1 MDMIIVKHMK
11 KRGYHG
17 MESQQASLKKKE
29 GHKREY
35 IRLSQLGEG
44 AEIVPGNGK
53 VDIIRPDE
61 KTESVKGGGRTQWA
75 LYSEERINESK
86 LSDEG
91 KDAFS
96 NWINFLPKN
105 KEEYLKTPK
114 HFSQNTNVVDLY
126 NVFKDNPMELIKYFC
141 GYDVIDYYVLMDKRD
156 NTQMVINKNEFF
168 DKIENSIKRVYTTP
182 GGKLSIAGGNKDVL
196 LFELELRKGKNS
208 HRGVL
213 FVSTLKQIIDLF
225 K

>member
-1 MDMIIVKHMK
+1 MIIVKHMK

-182 GGKLSIAGGNKDVL
+182 GGKLSIAGGNTDVL

>member
-1 MDMIIVKHMK
+1 MK
-11 KRGYHG
+11 KPGYHG
-17 MESQQASLKKKE
+17 MESQQASMKKKE
-29 GHKREY
+29 GHRREY

-44 AEIVPGNGK
+44 AEIVKGNGK
-53 VDIIRPDE
+53 VDIIRPDGE
-61 KTESVKGGGRTQWA
+61 KESVKGGNRTQWA

-86 LSDEG
+86 LSNKG
-91 KDAFS
+91 KETFS

-105 KEEYLKTPK
+105 KEEYLKNPK
-114 HFSQNTNVVDLY
+114 HFSQNTNVIDLY
-126 NVFKDNPMELIKYFC
+126 NEFKDTPMELIKYFC
-141 GYDVIDYYVLMDKRD
+141 GYDDIDYYVLMDKRD
-156 NTQMVINKNEFF
+156 NTQMVLNKNEFF
-168 DKIENSIKRVYTTP
+168 DKIEKSIKRVYTTP
-182 GGKLSIAGGNKDVL
+182 GGKFSIAGGDKDVL

>member
-1 MDMIIVKHMK
+1 MK
-11 KRGYHG
+11 
-17 MESQQASLKKKE
+17 SQQASMKKKE
-29 GHKREY
+29 GHRREY

-44 AEIVPGNGK
+44 AEIVKGNGK
-53 VDIIRPDE
+53 VDIIRPDGE
-61 KTESVKGGGRTQWA
+61 KESVKGGNRTQWA
-75 LYSEERINESK
+75 FYSEERINESK
-86 LSDEG
+86 LSNKG
-91 KDAFS
+91 KEAFS

-114 HFSQNTNVVDLY
+114 HFSQNTNVIDLY
-126 NVFKDNPMELIKYFC
+126 NVFKDTPMELIKYFC
-141 GYDVIDYYVLMDKRD
+141 GYDDIDYYVLMDKRD
-156 NTQMVINKNEFF
+156 NTQMVINKAEFF
-168 DKIENSIKRVYTTP
+168 DKIEKSIKRVYTTP

-213 FVSTLKQIIDLF
+213 FVSTLKQIFYLF

>member
-1 MDMIIVKHMK
+1 MIIVKHMK

-91 KDAFS
+91 QDAFS

>member
-1 MDMIIVKHMK
+1 MIIVKHMK

-126 NVFKDNPMELIKYFC
+126 NVFKDNPMELIKY
-141 GYDVIDYYVLMDKRD
+141 VIDYYVLMDKRD

>member
-1 MDMIIVKHMK
+1 MINIKCMK

-29 GHKREY
+29 GHKRED
-35 IRLSQLGEG
+35 IRLLQLGDG
-44 AEIVPGNGK
+44 ARIVKGNGK
-53 VDIIRPDE
+53 VDIIRADGE
-61 KTESVKGGGRTQWA
+61 TESVKGGGRTQWG
-75 LYSEERINESK
+75 LYSEERINKSE
-86 LSDEG
+86 LSNEG
-91 KDAFS
+91 KQAFS

-105 KEEYLKTPK
+105 KEEYLKNPK

-168 DKIENSIKRVYTTP
+168 NKIENSIKRVYTTP
-182 GGKLSIAGGNKDVL
+182 GGKLSIAGGDKDVL

-208 HRGVL
+208 HRSVL